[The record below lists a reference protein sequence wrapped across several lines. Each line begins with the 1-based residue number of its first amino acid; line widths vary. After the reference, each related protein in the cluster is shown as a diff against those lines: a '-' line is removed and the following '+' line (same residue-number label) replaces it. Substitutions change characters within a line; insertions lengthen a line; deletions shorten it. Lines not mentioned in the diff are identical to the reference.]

1 MYKIFKYRTCVTLGP
16 FIWETE
22 KDYPKKALKARER
35 DARKYLE
42 KIIAPRHVAVKQVQR
57 WLSGC

>member
-1 MYKIFKYRTCVTLGP
+1 MYKTFKYRTCVTLGP
-16 FIWETE
+16 FILQTE

-42 KIIAPRHVAVKQVQR
+42 KIMALRDVPVKQV
-57 WLSGC
+57 